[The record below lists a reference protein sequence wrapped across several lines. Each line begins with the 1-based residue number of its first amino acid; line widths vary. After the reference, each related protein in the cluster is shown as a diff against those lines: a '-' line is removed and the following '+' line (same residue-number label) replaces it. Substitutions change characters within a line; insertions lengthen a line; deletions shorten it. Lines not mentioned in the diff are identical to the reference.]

1 MLLENG
7 VTAEAVRKIT
17 DGTKEIKGGGRE
29 GAVKDAVC
37 SALVDFC
44 RQSEDFSEAVIAT
57 GKTMA
62 ECVKEILHGVGSSI
76 SDVELYRRAVQF
88 WMEGADVT
96 AEIRVVLPEGKMP
109 DVRGKRTDRTVKI
122 LSLEELL

>member
-1 MLLENG
+1 MLLQSNG
-7 VTAEAVRKIT
+7 AADAAVRKIT
-17 DGTKEIKGGGRE
+17 EGTKKIRGGKE

-44 RQSEDFSEAVIAT
+44 RQSEEFADAVNAT
-57 GKTMA
+57 GKTMK
-62 ECVKEILHGVGSSI
+62 ECVTEIMRDVGNSI

-88 WMEGADVT
+88 WLDGADVE
-96 AEIRVVLPEGKMP
+96 AQLRVVLPDGKSP
-109 DVRGKRTDRTVKI
+109 DVREKRKSTVQI